1 MGKNASRT
9 LTSVKVEKELFEEF
23 KIQTI
28 RYKFSL
34 QKLVDRGI
42 YLYLN
47 DEEFRNKL
55 HNTNNLEYQIWISNK
70 GFVY

>member
-47 DEEFRNKL
+47 DEEFRQKL
-55 HNTNNLEYQIWISNK
+55 HNTNNLEY
-70 GFVY
+70 

>member
-1 MGKNASRT
+1 MGKNESRT

-47 DEEFRNKL
+47 DEEFRQKL
-55 HNTNNLEYQIWISNK
+55 HNTNNLEY
-70 GFVY
+70 